1 MTALELILLLLGA
14 AVFAVSF
21 IVPERKYKISEKA
34 RQELEVE
41 IKEIIADT
49 LKQLPDKMDE
59 AMEDAT
65 EALMEKTERSLEK
78 LSNEKIM
85 AVHEYS
91 DTVIEDINKNH
102 KEVLFLYDMLS
113 DKQVDLRNHVR
124 KAEATAGEVKKIL
137 AGAQFLKDN
146 ILALQKQLEAQQH
159 QIDEQQRALEAW
171 QRMTAQELEQQQQLS
186 QQQRQLE
193 GQLEKQEEEVR
204 QKLEQQMAAI
214 QEAAMKEA
222 VVREAVAREAAARAI
237 AVKEAAAREA
247 AEKEKAI
254 REAAAREAA
263 ETEKAIREAAAREAA
278 EKEREIREAAAREM
292 PAVRKPA
299 ETPKKKQAAQTAAE
313 EAVEDIMPA
322 LEPLKKRTAAAET
335 ADSGLPDASLGLTE
349 QEEAVRQTKKPARR
363 TASKKQDK
371 LMLDMAALSMPDAGD
386 MIQDEEQ
393 DFVELSL
400 QEQTVP
406 RVKPLPRAF
415 AKQSAPVPPTQA
427 QAMMQERRDFM
438 SLHDIPQEEP
448 SVIDL
453 QERREGAGN
462 NNDRILSLHQQGL
475 SNIAIA
481 RELGLGVG
489 EVKLVIDLF
498 KGSLA

>member
-34 RQELEVE
+34 RQELEAE

-49 LKQLPDKMDE
+49 LKLLPDKMDD

-65 EALMEKTERSLEK
+65 QALMEKTERSLEK

-193 GQLEKQEEEVR
+193 GQLMKQEEEVR

-222 VVREAVAREAAARAI
+222 VVREAVAKEAAARAI

-292 PAVRKPA
+292 SADSKPA
-299 ETPKKKQAAQTAAE
+299 ETPKKKPAAAEVPDSEVPEDEKTIASASGRRTAAE
-313 EAVEDIMPA
+313 RM
-322 LEPLKKRTAAAET
+322 
-335 ADSGLPDASLGLTE
+335 ADADVVPE
-349 QEEAVRQTKKPARR
+349 QMEKEEPARPAKKAAR
-363 TASKKQDK
+363 KPASKKQDK
-371 LMLDMAALSMPDAGD
+371 LMLDMAALSMPDAVD
-386 MIQDEEQ
+386 MVQEEET

-415 AKQSAPVPPTQA
+415 AKQAAPVPPTQA

-438 SLHDIPQEEP
+438 SLHDMPQEEP